1 MNPVVFIAS
10 HIRYDSQLG
19 RLTRCLESLL
29 AQEHV
34 PAICISISLETSLY
48 KQEFN
53 NNVKQNYP
61 TVNFHAQKKR
71 FFQMEHMRF
80 LFERYASQYDLIL
93 FCDDDDTYVPQRV
106 KFFCQCAAQH
116 PSVVCFLESIHG
128 EDYKEY
134 NEFWKYAVRPSFL
147 KVFFERVE
155 KAPYLLQNLYSDMLF
170 RCFLR
175 HAPYAA
181 GVVQTPTRL
190 YQHDNNNPYS
200 VCEVQFT
207 TSNVDKSMY
216 DSALMCAFHGSDNY
230 EDAWRSSGGSMSL
243 FRKLVPNYRQ
253 ILQDVDRVLAKDTI
267 SVAAFQ
273 AQSSS

>member
-10 HIRYDSQLG
+10 HIRYDGQLG
-19 RLTRCLESLL
+19 RLTWCIENLL

-34 PAICISISLETSLY
+34 PAICVSISLETSLY

-61 TVNFHAQKKR
+61 TVNFHVQKKR

-80 LFERYASQYDLIL
+80 LFERYESQYDLIL
-93 FCDDDDTYVPQRV
+93 FCDDDDTYAPERV
-106 KFFCQCAAQH
+106 KLFCQCAAQQ

-134 NEFWKYAVRPSFL
+134 NEFWKYAVRPSL
-147 KVFFERVE
+147 LRVFFERVE
-155 KAPYLLQNLYSDMLF
+155 KTPYLLQNLYSDVLL

-181 GVVQTPTRL
+181 GVVQTPTCL
-190 YQHDNNNPYS
+190 YQYDSYNPYS

-207 TSNVDKSMY
+207 TSNVAKSQVDAAML
-216 DSALMCAFHGSDNY
+216 ALFHGSDNY
-230 EDAWRSSGGSMSL
+230 KDAWFSVSRSL
-243 FRKLVPNYRQ
+243 PFLKKLVPNYRQ
-253 ILQDVDRVLAKDTI
+253 ILQDVDRVLAKDTV